1 METWRDKILEQF
13 IPKISK
19 LSLVSDPDNLITE
32 EKMAVILRNRGFD
45 ILEFNDAIEFRY
57 AYESQYRTI
66 WDKGLQT
73 ELVVIIHTQKA
84 DLSHLPYDLLEK
96 GKKFYFSIAEIFPVF
111 SPSVLGLLD
120 KSFLDILYSSRSNF
134 PKDKQSDYFTIDFL
148 LRYIYKVDVNAID
161 NEMDLINSLLLI
173 HYNNLELPLSYMDR
187 LEYLLAEKKTFN
199 SLPINK
205 LLTNKDFFIEYLV
218 EKHMEIIKNSPEV
231 QLFQAI
237 NNGTGEI
244 NKPLEYLE
252 SIEIEEQLSYR
263 EWMNLAWK
271 LANITSYIY
280 RNNNTNYFKRL
291 ESAYNKINELYEK
304 WLVISYSALR
314 TIPLISPTMVHH
326 IPHYLAYNYRQ
337 NNSPIALIVI
347 DGLALNQW
355 VTLRDSLSLKNIRF
369 IENALFAWVPTVTSV
384 SRQSIFSGKNPYEYE
399 ESIKTTEKEERLWTL
414 FWENNG
420 VARQNIVFMKGVD
433 NDSKIK
439 DVENKLAKKKTIVIG
454 IVLNK
459 IDNII
464 HGMEMGMAGIH
475 SQIKLYGQNG
485 QLNELISN
493 LIENNFEIWITSDHG
508 NTECIGGGQPHEGSI
523 VKSRGERVR
532 VYKSENILES
542 IRKKYSWTDD
552 WKPIGLPKEYLPLIA
567 KGNYAFL
574 PEKSSAISHG
584 SISIQETIVPF
595 IKVLRK

>member
-1 METWRDKILEQF
+1 METWRDKIVEQF
-13 IPKISK
+13 VPKISK

-73 ELVVIIHTQKA
+73 ELVVIIHTQESKL
-84 DLSHLPYDLLEK
+84 DHLPYDLLEK

-111 SPSVLGLLD
+111 SPSILGLLD
-120 KSFLDILYSSRSNF
+120 KSFLDTLYSSRSNF
-134 PKDKQSDYFTIDFL
+134 PKDKQSDYSTIDFL

-173 HYNNLELPLSYMDR
+173 HYNNLELPLSYLDR
-187 LEYLLAEKKTFN
+187 LEYLLTEKKIFS

-205 LLTNKDFFIEYLV
+205 LLTNKDFFIEYLM
-218 EKHMEIIKNSPEV
+218 EKHIEIIKNSPEV

-237 NNGTGEI
+237 NNGTDEI
-244 NKPLEYLE
+244 NKLLEYLE
-252 SIEIEEQLSYR
+252 SMEIAEQLNYR

-280 RNNNTNYFKRL
+280 RNNNSNYFKRL
-291 ESAYNKINELYEK
+291 ESVYNKINELYEK

-314 TIPLISPTMVHH
+314 TIPPITPAMVHH
-326 IPHYLAYNYRQ
+326 IPHYLAYHYRH

-355 VTLRDSLSLKNIRF
+355 ITLRDSLPLKNIRF
-369 IENALFAWVPTVTSV
+369 IENALIAWIPTVTSI
-384 SRQSIFSGKNPYEYE
+384 SRQSIFSGKDPYEYE
-399 ESIKTTEKEERLWTL
+399 GWINTTEKEEKHWSL

-420 VARQNIVFMKGVD
+420 VVKQNIVFMKGLDSD
-433 NDSKIK
+433 NKIK
-439 DVENKLAKKKTIVIG
+439 EVEDKLLQNKAIVMG
-454 IVLNK
+454 LVMNK
-459 IDNII
+459 IDNIM
-464 HGMEMGMAGIH
+464 HGMEMGMAGFH
-475 SQIKLYGQNG
+475 GQIKLYGENG
-485 QLNELISN
+485 QLSELISS
-493 LIENNFEIWITSDHG
+493 LIENHFEIWITSDHG
-508 NTECIGGGQPHEGSI
+508 NTECIGRGQPHEGSN

-532 VYKSENILES
+532 IYKSESILES
-542 IRKKYSWTDD
+542 VRKKYTWTNY
-552 WKPIGLPKEYLPLIA
+552 WKPIGLPKDYLPLIA
-567 KGNYAFL
+567 KGNNAFL
-574 PEKSSAISHG
+574 PENNFAISHG
-584 SISIQETIVPF
+584 SISMQETIVPF